1 MEFRKEHGV
10 MNKPT
15 PIQHPSFY
23 PPYNSGITKATAFII
38 GHGENNHEF
47 LQVIQSITE
56 HKYDPAGL

>member
-1 MEFRKEHGV
+1 

-38 GHGENNHEF
+38 GYGENNPEF
-47 LQVIQSITE
+47 LQEIQSITE
-56 HKYDPAGL
+56 HKYDPARL